1 MILTDFG
8 IKIER
13 FFAPENQI
21 LAEVLDGV
29 SGARVVCGLCGS
41 VDDELVFSDRDNEV
55 TFTDSADLL
64 EEFAQSWR
72 VSPQEVLLGKQGE
85 ECGECMSGV

>member
-1 MILTDFG
+1 M
-8 IKIER
+8 
-13 FFAPENQI
+13 
-21 LAEVLDGV
+21 LDGV

-41 VDDELVFSDRDNEV
+41 VDGELVFSDRDNEV

-85 ECGECMSGV
+85 ESGECMC